1 VKEPLLIFV
10 LTVPERWKKEAT
22 TLHSF
27 KRTQKSNKTLLCRY
41 PLRWPLFWNLHESTL
56 IITFTPPQKI
66 NVNIQK
72 SERYGLAAKS

>member
-10 LTVPERWKKEAT
+10 LTVPERWKKEAQRSI
-22 TLHSF
+22 HSKEH
-27 KRTQKSNKTLLCRY
+27 KRVIKPCCADT
-41 PLRWPLFWNLHESTL
+41 RWPLFWNLHESTL